1 MEWLVEL
8 MSTIIFVVLVKP
20 FSVIKQ
26 SVSFGV
32 RSLCIALLTWME
44 LLRNA
49 ICLNVSILWKL
60 TTWIIAI
67 PFLPMRVLNAL
78 QNEKLLKMHLEEMQ
92 RELENLVWDKKGV
105 EKQLRVAI
113 KEHKLMG
120 LMLREL
126 EDEHNEAIIKIEQLE
141 DELQGL
147 KEENQQLKE
156 ARGKA
161 RWSPEQVDTSNLHNQ
176 TTNYTKE
183 SAATLSRRPNR
194 AKTAKTYQEI
204 SRANAWEDENKPTIA
219 AKDTKQPLK
228 PADLDTTYYLQSQRR
243 ETALSRSVFSAVL
256 SVVVGTTV
264 WSAAEPCVPLVAAL
278 FTVVAISLRSVVQ
291 FFSSINNHPASEA
304 VALLSFNWFILGTLT
319 YPTLPKVA
327 RMLSPL
333 AHNFSGTTMS
343 FLFGLFA

>member
-1 MEWLVEL
+1 MEWLVKL
-8 MSTIIFVVLVKP
+8 MSTIIFVLVKP
-20 FSVIKQ
+20 FSLIKQ

-32 RSLCIALLTWME
+32 RSLCIVLLTWME

-49 ICLNVSILWKL
+49 ICLHVSILWKL
-60 TTWIIAI
+60 TTWIISI

-78 QNEKLLKMHLEEMQ
+78 QNERLLKIHLEEMQ
-92 RELENLVWDKKGV
+92 REFENLVWDKKGV

-126 EDEHNEAIIKIEQLE
+126 EDEHDEAIIKIEQLE

-147 KEENQQLKE
+147 KEEIQQLKE
-156 ARGKA
+156 TRGKA
-161 RWSPEQVDTSNLHNQ
+161 RWSPEHVDTSNLHNQ
-176 TTNYTKE
+176 ATKTKE
-183 SAATLSRRPNR
+183 SAANLSRRPNR
-194 AKTAKTYQEI
+194 AKTARTCQEI
-204 SRANAWEDENKPTIA
+204 ARADAWEDESKPTIA
-219 AKDTKQPLK
+219 PKDMTKPLK
-228 PADLDTTYYLQSQRR
+228 PADLDTTTYIQCQRR

-264 WSAAEPCVPLVAAL
+264 WTAPDPCVPLVAAL

-291 FFSSINNHPASEA
+291 FFASINNHPATEA

-327 RMLSPL
+327 HMLSPL
-333 AHNFSGTTMS
+333 AHNFSGRTMR
-343 FLFGLFA
+343 FLLGLFA